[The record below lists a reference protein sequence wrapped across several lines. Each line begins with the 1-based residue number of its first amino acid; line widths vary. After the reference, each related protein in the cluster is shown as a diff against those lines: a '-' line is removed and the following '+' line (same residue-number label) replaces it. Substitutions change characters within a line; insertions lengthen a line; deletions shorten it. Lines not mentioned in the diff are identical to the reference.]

1 MSDHLIFIHIPKTAG
16 STFLQVV
23 KRQYR
28 KNEFLYLH
36 LTEEDKVFLDAMTD
50 DEKRGI
56 KCLSG
61 HIRYGYHRFLPGS
74 CDYITFLRHPVKRV
88 VSLYYYIL
96 RNKHH
101 YFHERMVSEK
111 LSLEGFVNLP
121 TEVYVEISNQQTDL
135 LSSYPEPGNPFDTA
149 KDNISKFLFTGI
161 TERFDES
168 LVLLSRKAGWRN
180 IYYNSSNISK
190 NYEIGQVLTDK
201 VKERILE
208 RNDLDMRL
216 YTFASELFERAIAEY
231 GSSFEDDLR
240 WFRWK
245 NRLYQKA
252 MNLFVR
258 QERNE

>member
-1 MSDHLIFIHIPKTAG
+1 MSEHLIFVHIPKTAG

-36 LTEEDKVFLDAMTD
+36 LTEEDKVLLDAMTD
-50 DEKRGI
+50 DAKRGI

-61 HIRYGYHRFLPGS
+61 HIRYGYHRYLPGS
-74 CDYITFLRHPVKRV
+74 YGYITFLRHPVKRV

-101 YFHERMVSEK
+101 YFHERMVSDK
-111 LSLEGFVNLP
+111 LSLEEFVNLP
-121 TEVYVEISNQQTDL
+121 YEVYGEISNQQTGL
-135 LSSYPEPGNPFDTA
+135 LSSYPEPGDPLDTA

-168 LVLLSRKAGWRN
+168 LLLLSRKAGWKN
-180 IYYNSSNISK
+180 IYYNPSNISK
-190 NYEIGQVLTDK
+190 NYEIRQVLTDK
-201 VKERILE
+201 VKEKILE

-216 YTFASELFERAIAEY
+216 YTFAYELLERAITEY

-245 NRLYQKA
+245 NRLYQKI
-252 MNLFVR
+252 MNLFETSR
-258 QERNE
+258 R